1 MKVYVFFHVIKH
13 FLPRC
18 VTIHYFL
25 WTFFKHFITVFF
37 IEFLI
42 QKDLPLCVGPASSNV
57 VGDSKRIGMM
67 LVVT

>member
-13 FLPRC
+13 
-18 VTIHYFL
+18 
-25 WTFFKHFITVFF
+25 
-37 IEFLI
+37 FLI